1 MAKRRRSST
10 RQTGRSRTSVD
21 RAKSAKAPGKRRSK
35 GGNVYYERRKNR
47 SDKPGTLLG
56 VPIKLVK
63 YPKKPKAGA
72 STKQLEGYLE
82 RVKKIDTENATR
94 KQLATS
100 ITKRLVAKH

>member
-1 MAKRRRSST
+1 MAKRRSAN
-10 RQTGRSRTSVD
+10 RQTGSSRSSVD
-21 RAKSAKAPGKRRSK
+21 RTKKAKSPGKRRSK

-82 RVKKIDTENATR
+82 RVKKIDAENATR